1 VNEPHN
7 LLKNMSWSFWLI
19 LLPTLCYGA
28 ASVAYGIHGKWPMA
42 VVYAGYCFANTGL
55 LALDLGMAKG

>member
-1 VNEPHN
+1 
-7 LLKNMSWSFWLI
+7 MSWSFWLI